1 MSAFLHKPTAYR
13 PRRRPVASF
22 AWWPRRWSK
31 VDAGTAD
38 GVMGALKLLLTL
50 GGGGFFAV
58 LAHRLIRAQFTRLGL
73 PDFWAGALAKHCLGA
88 IGTQTIKP

>member
-1 MSAFLHKPTAYR
+1 
-13 PRRRPVASF
+13 
-22 AWWPRRWSK
+22 
-31 VDAGTAD
+31 
-38 GVMGALKLLLTL
+38 MGALKLLLTL